1 MLIVRPVS
9 RHDLHLLEP
18 QVELMRFF
26 GGLRNHQVLF
36 LPAPS
41 VLQETTLLAGR
52 IHTVC
57 DQTAVEVLP
66 REPEGGWPVACN
78 MHFMQAVEI
87 LEKRGNTLPW
97 MWMELDAWFMTGG
110 SPDRLEQQYNQIGSP
125 FLGFLRETKEVL
137 KDAKTGAPVD
147 DGRYM
152 VGSLGIYPPNYK
164 QISSLYKEV
173 GFIGRPGNVGFDIRT
188 RWEVIRAG
196 ATHCPSMEH
205 HSRTVN
211 YHRDPTGTIVCHDEG
226 LRGEGQFVYGGPVSK
241 NCLYLHGCVDGSL
254 ARLLMGDVTQAP
266 EVGKTAPEGL
276 SGQSGMP
283 VTDFEDLEKALE
295 IAKKAAGLDVP
306 QTPQSP
312 EMPFGLFKRLCEFL
326 GIPEDQRTAKWDQL
340 VAKPSKI
347 QTEQQEQEE
356 DLTSTASPKPALNLT
371 SLRKAVE
378 TAEGAVDPGSLAADF
393 GVAKNRIKDLIALP
407 DSGLVQDGRWV
418 RLAEPVPA

>member
-9 RHDLHLLEP
+9 RHDLHLLET

-41 VLQETTLLAGR
+41 VLQETTLMAGR

-110 SPDRLEQQYNQIGSP
+110 SPDRLEQQYNQIGTP

-137 KDAKTGAPVD
+137 KEAKTGLPVD

-188 RWEVIRAG
+188 RWEVTRAG

-211 YHRDPTGTIVCHDEG
+211 YHRNPEGTIVCHDEG
-226 LRGEGQFVYGGPVSK
+226 IRGEGQFVYGGPVGK
-241 NCLYLHGCVDGSL
+241 NCLYLHGCVDSSL
-254 ARLLMGDVTQAP
+254 ARLLMGEVTQAP
-266 EVGKTAPEGL
+266 EPVKTVPEGP
-276 SGQSGMP
+276 SVQK
-283 VTDFEDLEKALE
+283 TEA
-295 IAKKAAGLDVP
+295 P
-306 QTPQSP
+306 QTPDSP

-326 GIPEDQRTAKWDQL
+326 GITEDQRTAKWDQL

-347 QTEQQEQEE
+347 ETEQQEQEE
-356 DLTSTASPKPALNLT
+356 ELTEENTPKPALNLAN
-371 SLRKAVE
+371 LRKAVE
-378 TAEGAVDPGSLAADF
+378 TAEGGVDPGSLAADF
-393 GVAKNRIKDLIALP
+393 GVSKTRIKDMIGLP

-418 RLAEPVPA
+418 RLAEAVPA

>member
-9 RHDLHLLEP
+9 RHDLHLLET

-41 VLQETTLLAGR
+41 VLQETTLMAGR

-87 LEKRGNTLPW
+87 LEKRGNVLPW
-97 MWMELDAWFMTGG
+97 LWMELDAWFMTGG
-110 SPDRLEQQYNQIGSP
+110 SPDRLEQQYNQIGTP

-137 KDAKTGAPVD
+137 KEAKTGLPVD

-188 RWEVIRAG
+188 RWEVTRAG

-211 YHRDPTGTIVCHDEG
+211 YHRDPAGTIVCHDEG
-226 LRGEGQFVYGGPVSK
+226 IRGEGQFVYGGPVSK
-241 NCLYLHGCVDGSL
+241 NCLYLHGCVDASL
-254 ARLLMGDVTQAP
+254 ARLLMGEVTQAP
-266 EVGKTAPEGL
+266 ESVETAPEGL
-276 SGQSGMP
+276 SEQK
-283 VTDFEDLEKALE
+283 TDA
-295 IAKKAAGLDVP
+295 P
-306 QTPQSP
+306 QTPDSP

-347 QTEQQEQEE
+347 EAEQQEQEE
-356 DLTSTASPKPALNLT
+356 ELTEENTPKPALNLAN
-371 SLRKAVE
+371 LRKAVE
-378 TAEGAVDPGSLAADF
+378 TAEGGVDPGSLAADF
-393 GVAKNRIKDLIALP
+393 GVSKTRIKDMIGLP